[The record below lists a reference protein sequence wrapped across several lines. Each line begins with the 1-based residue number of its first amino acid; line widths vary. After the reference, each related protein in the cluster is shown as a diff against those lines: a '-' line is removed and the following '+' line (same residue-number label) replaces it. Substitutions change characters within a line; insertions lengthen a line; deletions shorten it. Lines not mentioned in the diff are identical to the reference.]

1 MTPKVSVVIP
11 VYNAVSYLKE
21 CLDSIVNQ
29 TLKEIEIICVNDG
42 STDNS
47 LEILN
52 EYAAKDNRF
61 KIIDQKNA
69 GTSPSRNTGIDA
81 SCGDY
86 LMIVDHDDFFEDN
99 MLEYL
104 YYTAKAEQSDAVIC
118 GFYVYNNQTHE
129 DVQIEYPL
137 IPGNLCSPFEP
148 KDLSGI
154 LFNISANP
162 AWTKLWKAEL
172 IKKNNIS
179 FDDVPYCNDVYFSC
193 LGLACSQKI
202 SFTNIPF
209 VHWRTFNDKQMTV
222 SGRPETLAP
231 LLKTYSKLYDSLVE
245 KGLYE
250 TYQEAYKNRV
260 LSSAQYEF
268 FNGMGKDRKK
278 SLLCIPQELPVP
290 VVQELFAPKDR
301 PAVSLV
307 LAVYNME
314 KWLSQCL
321 DSLINQTLKNIEII
335 CVDDGSTDGSL
346 KVLQDYAA
354 KDNRIKVLT
363 QTNQKLPLARR
374 HAMEIATGEYIQ
386 YVDADDYL
394 ELNASECLYLYSKL
408 YNLDMC
414 FFMGENFTEGYARHL
429 DSGPMQLKWMPDN
442 FSPVFTYKNLKNIL
456 IRVNV
461 GSCLTFYRHDFLKKN
476 HIEWI
481 KEALCYEDTPF
492 FIESLLRAKRVGALK
507 ETFYHRRKHADAI
520 TEKLDTNFPDFLAV
534 VLKAL
539 TLMKKYADELTL
551 NNYFKDA
558 SQNALNVYRWLCTDE
573 GHKKFKTN
581 MYDFFSQAK
590 KIHDGSYS
598 KDVKNW
604 CKTYEK
610 RLKKI

>member
-11 VYNAVSYLKE
+11 VYNAVPYLRE

-61 KIIDQKNA
+61 KVIDQKNA
-69 GTSPSRNTGIDA
+69 GTAPSRNKGIDTA
-81 SCGDY
+81 MGDY
-86 LMIVDHDDFFEDN
+86 LICLDADDFFEDN

-118 GFYVYNNQTHE
+118 GFYVYNHQTKE
-129 DVQIEYPL
+129 DVEIVYPQIPEGVISPCTPTEL
-137 IPGNLCSPFEP
+137 KNNLFTFTGP
-148 KDLSGI
+148 
-154 LFNISANP
+154 NT
-162 AWTKLWKAEL
+162 WTKLWKTDL
-172 IKKNNIS
+172 IQKNKIYC
-179 FDDVPYCNDVYFSC
+179 DDVPYCDDFYFSY
-193 LGLACSQKI
+193 LGLACSKKI

-209 VHWRTFNDKQMTV
+209 VHYRFYLPGQQTANK
-222 SGRPETLAP
+222 PELSW
-231 LLKTYSKLYDSLVE
+231 LLKTCSKLYTSLID

-250 TYQEAYKNRV
+250 MYQRAYKKRV
-260 LSSAQYEF
+260 LSSMQYEF
-268 FNGMGKDRKK
+268 VNGMGKDRRK
-278 SLLCIPQELPVP
+278 SLLCIPQELPAP
-290 VVQELFAPKDR
+290 IVQELFAPKDR

-321 DSLINQTLKNIEII
+321 DSLVNQTLKNIEII

-374 HAMEIATGEYIQ
+374 HAMEVATGEYIQ

-414 FFMGENFTEGYARHL
+414 FFMGENFAEGYARHL
-429 DSGPMQLKWMPDN
+429 DSSPMQLKWLPDN
-442 FSPVFTYKNLKNIL
+442 YGPVFMYKSLKNIL
-456 IRVNV
+456 LRVNV
-461 GSCLTFYRHDFLKKN
+461 GSCFTFYRHDFLKKN
-476 HIEWI
+476 HIEWMQ
-481 KEALCYEDTPF
+481 EALCYEDTPF
-492 FIESLLRAKRVGALK
+492 FIESLLHAERIGALK
-507 ETFYHRRKHADAI
+507 EIFYHRRKHADAI

-539 TLMKKYADELTL
+539 ALMKKHADEEIL
-551 NNYFKDA
+551 NNYFRDA
-558 SQNALNVYRWLCTDE
+558 LHNALNVYSFGCTDE
-573 GHKKFKTN
+573 GHRKFKTKL
-581 MYDFFSQAK
+581 YDFFSQAK
-590 KIHDGSYS
+590 KIHDGPYS